1 MQFSRV
7 FCVPVRWPA
16 GALAAVVVLSLSACS
31 SVPLKPATT
40 AKNTP
45 AGPGAGSTPPK
56 GWEAA
61 PKGGGY
67 YLDDGPADWRPSNL
81 ADLPMADPQVEPI
94 LVAKTKPYEALGQ
107 TFYPQT
113 TLEEPY
119 KARGRASWYGRK
131 FHGARTATGE
141 IYDMHQ
147 MTAAHPTLP
156 LPSYAKVTNLSNGK
170 WVIVRVNDRGPFLR
184 NRVIDLSY
192 AAAYKLDYISHGSA
206 EVLVEKLTP
215 TDIAAYK
222 ADLASGKIAQSGQ
235 GPNPSASASALAD
248 AGVAVQPVSTATT
261 KPSTATTAG
270 RPVYLQVGAFGNRAS
285 AESLLS
291 RVNASGA
298 DVSASGRILSESGM
312 HRVLL
317 GPFSSLDQ
325 ANEAAIQLTSVIEVK
340 PVIKQDLILP

>member
-1 MQFSRV
+1 
-7 FCVPVRWPA
+7 
-16 GALAAVVVLSLSACS
+16 
-31 SVPLKPATT
+31 
-40 AKNTP
+40 
-45 AGPGAGSTPPK
+45 
-56 GWEAA
+56 
-61 PKGGGY
+61 
-67 YLDDGPADWRPSNL
+67 
-81 ADLPMADPQVEPI
+81 MADPQVEPI

-119 KARGRASWYGRK
+119 KARGRASWYGKK

-156 LPSYAKVTNLSNGK
+156 LPSYAKVTNLSNGR

-192 AAAYKLDYISHGSA
+192 AAAYKLDYIRHGSA

-235 GPNPSASASALAD
+235 GPSPSITADPDLAIQT
-248 AGVAVQPVSTATT
+248 VAAAKPN
-261 KPSTATTAG
+261 PSTAPLG
-270 RPVYLQVGAFGNRAS
+270 RPVYLQVGAFGSRAS

-291 RVNASGA
+291 RVSASGA
-298 DVSASGRILSESGM
+298 NASASGRILSESGL

-325 ANEAAIQLTSVIEVK
+325 ANEAAIQLSAAIEVK

>member
-1 MQFSRV
+1 MQVASVYSAPFRGS
-7 FCVPVRWPA
+7 A
-16 GALAAVVVLSLSACS
+16 GIAMSVVVLCLSACS
-31 SVPLKPATT
+31 TVSLKPTPT

-45 AGPGAGSTPPK
+45 TAQGASSTPPK
-56 GWEAA
+56 GWEPA

-119 KARGRASWYGRK
+119 KARGRASWYGKK

-156 LPSYAKVTNLSNGK
+156 LPSYAKVTNLSNGR

-192 AAAYKLDYISHGSA
+192 AAAYKLDYIRHGSA

-235 GPNPSASASALAD
+235 GPSPSITADPDLAIQT
-248 AGVAVQPVSTATT
+248 VAAAKPN
-261 KPSTATTAG
+261 PSTAPLG
-270 RPVYLQVGAFGNRAS
+270 RPVYLQVGAFGSRAS

-291 RVNASGA
+291 RVSASGA
-298 DVSASGRILSESGM
+298 NASASGRILSESGL

-325 ANEAAIQLTSVIEVK
+325 ANEAAIQLSAAIEVK

>member
-1 MQFSRV
+1 MQVSSVFSGASRWSV
-7 FCVPVRWPA
+7 GLCVTW
-16 GALAAVVVLSLSACS
+16 VVLGLSACS
-31 SVPLKPATT
+31 SVPLTPATT
-40 AKNTP
+40 SKN
-45 AGPGAGSTPPK
+45 GPTAQSASSTPPK

-119 KARGRASWYGRK
+119 RARGRASWYGRK

-192 AAAYKLDYISHGSA
+192 AAAYKLDYINHGSA

-215 TDIAAYK
+215 ADIAAYK

-235 GPNPSASASALAD
+235 GPSPSASAD
-248 AGVAVQPVSTATT
+248 TEVVTQPVASASKPTTAT
-261 KPSTATTAG
+261 AVG

-291 RVNASGA
+291 RVSASGA
-298 DVSASGRILSESGM
+298 EASTSGRILSESGM

-317 GPFSSLDQ
+317 GPFSTLDQ